1 MRHHAT
7 CLQHYAGL
15 FQKIQEGVSV
25 DELFAESMMLGGVIK
40 DQKEL
45 KDFIDYRKSGKPLQ
59 AAQASQPQR
68 P

>member
-1 MRHHAT
+1 M
-7 CLQHYAGL
+7 
-15 FQKIQEGVSV
+15 

-59 AAQASQPQR
+59 AAQAAQPQR